1 MTMIGFD
8 AGVADLVIA
17 LDQGIDDLDTTLG
30 AKAPIARKLMTW
42 KLQVARD
49 KTSANLPLPAGSNQ
63 SRALVI
69 ST

>member
-30 AKAPIARKLMTW
+30 AEAPIAG
-42 KLQVARD
+42 
-49 KTSANLPLPAGSNQ
+49 KTYDLETAGGP
-63 SRALVI
+63 R
-69 ST
+69 